1 MNVQLSTS
9 DMVHIVDL
17 LREDIAFCSMVVDA
31 DADQEASNESMA
43 SMDKSRVVLMKIA
56 KHTISQVYE
65 PKTMAIRRELN

>member
-17 LREDIAFCSMVVDA
+17 LREDIAFCSMVVDEEA
-31 DADQEASNESMA
+31 DEQATSESHT

-56 KHTISQVYE
+56 KDTIIQAYE
-65 PKTMAIRRELN
+65 PQTVASRRGLN